1 MASTPYDPFRQLVN
15 MRRDF
20 DRIFSELP
28 FDFGGDKNHFGNI
41 KVDVYETENEVVAT
55 CDIPGLE
62 KSEDVN
68 IDIEN
73 NVLTISGSMNKT
85 NETKEKN
92 MYSKERYTGSFQR
105 VITLPSPVTIEG
117 VSATYKNGVLEVKMP
132 KTTPNKKKKIDVD
145 FH

>member
-1 MASTPYDPFRQLVN
+1 
-15 MRRDF
+15 
-20 DRIFSELP
+20 
-28 FDFGGDKNHFGNI
+28 NHFGNI
-41 KVDVYETENEVVAT
+41 KVEVYETENEVVAT

-92 MYSKERYTGSFQR
+92 MYRKERYTGSFQR

-132 KTTPNKKKKIDVD
+132 KTTPNNKKKIDVD